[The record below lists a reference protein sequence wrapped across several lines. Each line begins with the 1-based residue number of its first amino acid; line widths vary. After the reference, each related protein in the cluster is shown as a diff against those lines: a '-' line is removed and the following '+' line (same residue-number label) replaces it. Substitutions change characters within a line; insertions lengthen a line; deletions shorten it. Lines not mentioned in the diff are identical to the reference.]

1 MADLK
6 LLTERVVEK
15 EKTAIRQ
22 RVEEARENAEDE
34 IQAARAK
41 EEQDKIVRKQTID
54 EQTQQKYKI
63 RLNTLEVQKRNNI
76 LAAKQRVLS
85 KVLEDANQ
93 ELNQIQAPAFKK
105 FLADILT
112 QFKTEGSV
120 ELILGEKTSGLVSQ
134 EWIDE
139 TTGTQL
145 QATLSN
151 ETVDD
156 KAGVLVQKEGVEY
169 NFMFDALIEDSRS
182 ELIRIIAKELF
193 N

>member
-120 ELILGEKTSGLVSQ
+120 ELLLGEKTSGLVSQ